1 MPIGL
6 PERLSG
12 GHTQIPLELVFPGGD
27 EANLRYRIYFSYL
40 FPSSQSSLI

>member
-6 PERLSG
+6 PEFFGG

-27 EANLRYRIYFSYL
+27 EANLRYRIYFSHRD
-40 FPSSQSSLI
+40 PSYQSNLI